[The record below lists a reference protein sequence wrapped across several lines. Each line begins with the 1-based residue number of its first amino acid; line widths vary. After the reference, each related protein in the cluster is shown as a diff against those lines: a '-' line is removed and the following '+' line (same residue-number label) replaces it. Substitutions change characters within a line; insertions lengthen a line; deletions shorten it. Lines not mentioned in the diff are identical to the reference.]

1 MATAD
6 ARNNLEGSGVG
17 SCEYSVPKTVEID
30 LRLGET
36 CLVADAVTG
45 KILHRTFKRRQ
56 FVKDVA
62 AVAVLAPRR
71 AYDQLE
77 QRRVRERFERQVAQ
91 VNAHFEAEAAMAEMI
106 EVPTTVHTII
116 RRPAARGTS
125 RPPARRSSPSRSS
138 SGDSG
143 DSDQDAGD
151 CHRVSAADL
160 AASKRAR
167 FLEVTAPPC
176 ARTVPSTPTAVA
188 LSPAAVVGCGGSR

>member
-1 MATAD
+1 VTGKNAAI
-6 ARNNLEGSGVG
+6 NLDGSGEGSGG
-17 SCEYSVPKTVEID
+17 YSVPKTVEID

-56 FVKDVA
+56 YVKDVA

-77 QRRVRERFERQVAQ
+77 QRRVRQRFERQVAEYE
-91 VNAHFEAEAAMAEMI
+91 AICEAEEAL
-106 EVPTTVHTII
+106 PKTVHTII
-116 RRPAARGTS
+116 RRPASRGTS
-125 RPPARRSSPSRSS
+125 RPPARRSSPSKSS

-143 DSDQDAGD
+143 DSDLAGGD
-151 CHRVSAADL
+151 PPRPSAAL
-160 AASKRAR
+160 AAASKRAR

-188 LSPAAVVGCGGSR
+188 LSPVAAVGCGGSR

>member
-1 MATAD
+1 
-6 ARNNLEGSGVG
+6 
-17 SCEYSVPKTVEID
+17 
-30 LRLGET
+30 
-36 CLVADAVTG
+36 
-45 KILHRTFKRRQ
+45 
-56 FVKDVA
+56 VA

-71 AYDQLE
+71 AIK
-77 QRRVRERFERQVAQ
+77 ERQAKLIRQDFERQVAQ
-91 VNAHFEAEAAMAEMI
+91 VEASFEAEAAMAEMI
-106 EVPTTVHTII
+106 ELPTTVNTVI

-167 FLEVTAPPC
+167 FLEVIAPPC
-176 ARTVPSTPTAVA
+176 ARTVPSTPATAA
-188 LSPAAVVGCGGSR
+188 RSIAAVVGCGGSR